1 MPPPVLLISF
11 VFQIMVVKDIEREDI
26 EHVCKSLGCGP
37 IASLDHFTADKLA
50 SAELVEEVQ
59 TGASKTVRVTGIAK
73 QVQSSK
79 ILIKHSHH
87 LCCGPIIDTYGPLDH
102 SVTGLFVPYSGH
114 HLVTRL
120 KVRKLNAYVLPNA
133 YCIAQNQTTVGVW
146 FFL

>member
-1 MPPPVLLISF
+1 
-11 VFQIMVVKDIEREDI
+11 MVVKDIEREDI

-79 ILIKHSHH
+79 ILIKHALH
-87 LCCGPIIDTYGPLDH
+87 LCCEPIIDIYGPLNH
-102 SVTGLFVPYSGH
+102 SVTGLPYSGH
-114 HLVTRL
+114 HLVT
-120 KVRKLNAYVLPNA
+120 KLIV
-133 YCIAQNQTTVGVW
+133 
-146 FFL
+146 